1 VREGDVILSVDNIEI
16 TSAKQFES
24 VVTKLDKS
32 RTVTALVRRG
42 ENVNFVII
50 KPSR

>member
-1 VREGDVILSVDNIEI
+1 VILSVDNVEI

-32 RTVTALVRRG
+32 RAVTALVRRG

-50 KPSR
+50 KPGR